1 MKISAFYQNILG
13 ANLTNSRWSWGAVDP
28 VAHRVY
34 LRVWE
39 DEIENV
45 EDGQRVLVLIGAPQ
59 TSPGRPERERHL
71 EAIRNG
77 AEGFGVVCVAS
88 FQSDSD
94 SRQIKAFDD
103 RELLAFDGLTEDNG
117 STYATFRSRIPVA
130 ALATRQTAH
139 STLSRDI
146 RAVLSRKQIDAT
158 SKEALI
164 DARIGQGMFRTA
176 VLKIWGGRCAVTG
189 CRTLA
194 AVRASHIKP
203 WRDST
208 DEERPDPRNGMPLV
222 ATLDALFDAGLISF
236 SDIGDLLVA
245 PEIAAEERTR
255 LDLNR
260 QRLLCVVPAEMGDYL
275 AHHRNKVFRG
285 KGDGCSI

>member
-1 MKISAFYQNILG
+1 MKISEFYQNILG

-28 VAHRVY
+28 VANRVY

-39 DEIENV
+39 DLIENV
-45 EDGQRVLVLIGAPQ
+45 EDGQRVIVLNDAPQ
-59 TSPGRPERERHL
+59 TSRGRPERERHL

-88 FQSDSD
+88 FQPAAD

-103 RELLAFDGLTEDNG
+103 KELLAFDGLTEENG

-130 ALATRQTAH
+130 ELAARQTAH

-146 RAVLSRKQIDAT
+146 KAVLSRKQIDAT
-158 SKEALI
+158 TKEALI
-164 DARIGQGMFRTA
+164 DARIGQGMFRAA
-176 VLKIWGGRCAVTG
+176 VLKIWGNRCAVTG
-189 CRTLA
+189 CRTLD

-208 DEERPDPRNGMPLV
+208 DEERLDPSNGLPLV

-236 SDIGDLLVA
+236 SDTGEMLVA
-245 PEIAAEERTR
+245 PKIAAEERTR
-255 LDLNR
+255 LSVHR
-260 QRLLCVVPAEMGDYL
+260 QRLLSAVPVEMAGYL
-275 AHHRNKVFRG
+275 AHHRKEVFGRQ
-285 KGDGCSI
+285 GDG